1 MGLRDVAGG
10 RNMDVELPNKYCT
23 NQKRKCGTRI
33 ATGKGG
39 GRAGG
44 RKEGWV
50 IVKGQGSQTDQR
62 GVKGVDLEVEKG

>member
-1 MGLRDVAGG
+1 MV
-10 RNMDVELPNKYCT
+10 VELPNKYCT

-33 ATGKGG
+33 ETGKGG
-39 GRAGG
+39 R

-50 IVKGQGSQTDQR
+50 IVEGQGSQTDQR